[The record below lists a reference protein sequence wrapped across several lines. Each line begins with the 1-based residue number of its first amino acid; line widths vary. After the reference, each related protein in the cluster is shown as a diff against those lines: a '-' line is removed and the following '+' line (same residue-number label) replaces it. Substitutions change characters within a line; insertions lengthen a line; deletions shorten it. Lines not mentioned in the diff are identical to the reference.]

1 MAELQIFPAGES
13 RFIQGLAIPNE
24 QLTANGL
31 RLQPVYIQYKLEL
44 FGFLF
49 FFHTDDFTALI
60 MSAIGANRVRQP
72 HFTAL
77 AALNQVNCLQCI
89 M

>member
-1 MAELQIFPAGES
+1 MAKIWICQVGHSCLVLV
-13 RFIQGLAIPNE
+13 LALPYE
-24 QLTANGL
+24 KLKANGL
-31 RLQPVYIQYKLEL
+31 RLQPVFIKYKLEL
-44 FGFLF
+44 LGLLF
-49 FFHTDDFTALI
+49 FFNIDDFAALV

-77 AALNQVNCLQCI
+77 AALNQVNCLQRI